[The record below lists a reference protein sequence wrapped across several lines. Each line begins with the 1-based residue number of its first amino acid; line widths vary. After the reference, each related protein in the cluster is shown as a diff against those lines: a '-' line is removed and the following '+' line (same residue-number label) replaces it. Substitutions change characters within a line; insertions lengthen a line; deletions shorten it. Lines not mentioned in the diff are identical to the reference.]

1 MANIAKLNI
10 GEVLQNRKTG
20 EVLTVKEL
28 TDTVAVL
35 SNNKG
40 YKLTAILKTYK
51 RATEVITNV
60 NISEAA
66 MEANVQKATATT
78 NTATTTTNTANTL
91 KAVITVQSEV
101 IKEFESKQNFVIKA
115 YNNKKATATATAKTT
130 AKTTATAPSNLVAA
144 TRDVVLSI
152 AGEHFTLQQK
162 TTYTSVK
169 FGNKCV
175 MEVYNGKRAFSIAVS
190 NKYLTAEQIALAKVT
205 TQPFPNNCYF
215 KVNSNNYTT
224 ILAIVKSAIK
234 NIVTTLNA
242 TAKATA
248 LSTQQAIIDNDTT
261 AIAEQ

>member
-1 MANIAKLNI
+1 MANIAKLTI

-66 MEANVQKATATT
+66 MEANMQKATA
-78 NTATTTTNTANTL
+78 TATTTTNTANTVN
-91 KAVITVQSEV
+91 AVITVQSEEIREV
-101 IKEFESKQNFVIKA
+101 ESKQNFVIKA
-115 YNNKKATATATAKTT
+115 YNNKKATATAKTT
-130 AKTTATAPSNLVAA
+130 AKTTANLTAI
-144 TRDVVLSI
+144 RDEVLSI

-215 KVNSNNYTT
+215 KVNSNNYST
-224 ILAIVKSAIK
+224 ILTIVKSAII

-248 LSTQQAIIDNDTT
+248 TT
-261 AIAEQ
+261 EQ

>member
-66 MEANVQKATATT
+66 MEANMEKATATATATT
-78 NTATTTTNTANTL
+78 NTTNTVN
-91 KAVITVQSEV
+91 AVITVQSEEIRV
-101 IKEFESKQNFVIKA
+101 FESKRNFVIKA
-115 YNNKKATATATAKTT
+115 YNNKKATAKTT
-130 AKTTATAPSNLVAA
+130 ANLTAI
-144 TRDVVLSI
+144 RDEVLSI
-152 AGEHFTLQQK
+152 AREYFTLQQK

-190 NKYLTAEQIALAKVT
+190 DKYLTAEQIALAKVT

-215 KVNSNNYTT
+215 KVNSNNYST
-224 ILAIVKSAIK
+224 ILTIVKSAIT

-248 LSTQQAIIDNDTT
+248 T
-261 AIAEQ
+261 AEQ

>member
-1 MANIAKLNI
+1 MANLAKLNI

-66 MEANVQKATATT
+66 MEANMQKATA
-78 NTATTTTNTANTL
+78 TATTTTNTANTVN
-91 KAVITVQSEV
+91 AVITVQSEE
-101 IKEFESKQNFVIKA
+101 IREFESKQNFVIKA

-130 AKTTATAPSNLVAA
+130 AKTTTNLTAI
-144 TRDVVLSI
+144 RDEVLSI

-190 NKYLTAEQIALAKVT
+190 DKYLTTEQIALAKVT

-215 KVNSNNYTT
+215 KVNSNNYST
-224 ILAIVKSAIK
+224 ILTIVKSAIT

-248 LSTQQAIIDNDTT
+248 TT
-261 AIAEQ
+261 KQ